1 MLNLSHFHLE
11 MQENFQENAQT
22 FLEGKQIA
30 REGLNEPRVFS
41 SGVQIDKQK
50 VWGPFVRQTKK
61 VLNCRLGLMIR
72 ERKFYY

>member
-50 VWGPFVRQTKK
+50 VWGPFEK